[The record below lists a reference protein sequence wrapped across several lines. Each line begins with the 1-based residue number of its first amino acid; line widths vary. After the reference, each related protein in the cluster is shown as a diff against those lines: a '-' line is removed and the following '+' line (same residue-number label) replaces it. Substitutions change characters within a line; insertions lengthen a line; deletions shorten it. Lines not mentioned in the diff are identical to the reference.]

1 MERTSQ
7 SVRNVA
13 TGSAFV
19 LFLAI
24 AFAVYSGAVTFSN
37 WPWTTTVAHTSG
49 SVMGFEI
56 GVSKSACF
64 ERALLLQQEG
74 EIRALHPVDV
84 EAGTYEDRF
93 KGTDL
98 TAADFGGVQRANVWR
113 LSLAGKNAWLLLAFE
128 EDRLKR
134 VERKDY
140 RGPTE

>member
-7 SVRNVA
+7 SLRTVA
-13 TGSAFV
+13 TGSALLLFV
-19 LFLAI
+19 AI
-24 AFAVYSGAVTFSN
+24 AFAIYSGAVTFSN
-37 WPWTTTVAHTSG
+37 WPWTTTVTHTSG

-56 GVSKSACF
+56 GASKSACF
-64 ERALLLQQEG
+64 DRALLLQQEG
-74 EIRALHPVDV
+74 DIQALHPVDV
-84 EAGTYEDRF
+84 EPGTYEERF

-98 TAADFGGVQRANVWR
+98 TAADFGGVEQASVWR
-113 LSLAGKNAWLLLAFE
+113 LGLVGKNAWLLLTFE